1 MKKRSNSSV
10 IALLGLSVVII
21 AGCQS
26 NKAPGNVPL
35 SYFEGTALDRNA
47 VTARAT
53 TEYLEVNLNPMDS
66 QLRLTEIARVRGFLA
81 DYNARGHG
89 PLIMSVPKGAENP
102 QLAIEAVAE
111 ARDMAWEAGIEY
123 EQIAGSAYD
132 ARGRRDA
139 PVVLAFKA
147 YEAIAPD
154 CPSLSQVD
162 FSNAVSNSDLP
173 TLGCAV
179 RTNMAA
185 MIADPADV
193 FSQRELEGTD
203 IIRRQTQLEAWR
215 EGGETAAGRSDAE
228 SGAIS
233 AAVN

>member
-10 IALLGLSVVII
+10 IALLGISVVII

-26 NKAPGNVPL
+26 NQAPANVPL
-35 SYFEGTALDRNA
+35 SYFEGTALDRNV

-53 TEYLEVNLNPMDS
+53 TEYLEIKLNPMDS
-66 QLRLTEIARVRGFLA
+66 QLRLTETARVRGFLA

-89 PLIMSVPKGAENP
+89 PLIISVPKGAENP
-102 QLAIEAVAE
+102 QLAIEAVVE
-111 ARDMAWEAGIEY
+111 AREMAWEAGIEY
-123 EQIAGSAYD
+123 AQIAGSAYD
-132 ARGRRDA
+132 ARGRRSA
-139 PVVLAFKA
+139 PLVLAFKA
-147 YEAIAPD
+147 YVAIAPD
-154 CPSLSQVD
+154 CPSLSQID
-162 FSNAVSNSDLP
+162 FANASSNSDLS

-185 MIADPADV
+185 MIADPADM
-193 FSQRELEGTD
+193 FGQRELEGTD
-203 IIRRQTQLEAWR
+203 AVRRQTQLEAWR
-215 EGGETAAGRSDAE
+215 EGGQTGAERSDAE